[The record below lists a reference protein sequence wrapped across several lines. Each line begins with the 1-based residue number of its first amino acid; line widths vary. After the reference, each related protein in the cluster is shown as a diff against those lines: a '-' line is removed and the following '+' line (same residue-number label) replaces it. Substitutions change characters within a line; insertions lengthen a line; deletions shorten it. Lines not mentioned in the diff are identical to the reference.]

1 MTPKRLVLTMLS
13 NPTKVN
19 TGTSMTRKMI
29 QKLRLNE
36 LAPSQRKE
44 TAAAVYGYDLFMASR
59 AGVWADSVSKMSEN
73 LTYRVSTAADGVDV
87 ICFGLENVDSNI
99 DGHYDTPNDLPS
111 WIQERLAVLMITSPS
126 PPTKEVAGIGRRISR
141 DVFWVYPPTTV
152 S

>member
-1 MTPKRLVLTMLS
+1 MTPKRLILSMLS
-13 NPTKVN
+13 NSTKVN
-19 TGTSMTRKMI
+19 TGTSMTRRMI

-44 TAAAVYGYDLFMASR
+44 TAAAVYGYDLFMASK
-59 AGVWADSVSKMSEN
+59 AGVWEDAASKMAEG
-73 LTYRVSTAADGVDV
+73 LTYRVSTASDGVDV

-111 WIQERLAVLMITSPS
+111 WVQERLAVLMITSPT
-126 PPTKEVAGIGRRISR
+126 PPTKEVEGIGRRISR